1 MFRTIIASIAGAVML
16 AAAGAAQATTFLYEA
31 TLSGPAES
39 PPNASSGVGF
49 ALVTVDDVLHTIR
62 VQTIFSG
69 LLGTSTI
76 GHIHCCTA
84 VPLSG
89 IAIPATTVPTFP
101 GFPVGVTTG
110 SYDAT
115 FDYLLASTYNPAFI
129 TANGGTVAGAFAALF
144 NGLNSQTSYLNV
156 HTTLFPGGEI
166 RGFLTA
172 VPEPS
177 TWAMLIIGFG
187 VIGAA
192 LRRRRLALA

>member
-1 MFRTIIASIAGAVML
+1 MFRMIIASIAGAVML
-16 AAAGAAQATTFLYEA
+16 ATAGAAQATTFLYEA

-39 PPNASSGVGF
+39 PPNASGGVGF
-49 ALVTVDDVLHTIR
+49 ALVTIDDVLHTIR

-69 LLGTSTI
+69 LLGTTTI

-89 IAIPATTVPTFP
+89 IAIPATTVPSFP

-187 VIGAA
+187 GIGAA